1 MYKGGDRVKF
11 ATCNG
16 VGTVISARDDADLV
30 LVQWESGW
38 TQAYGIDSPFL
49 ERVEPVAAM
58 VYEMDGD
65 GDLEL
70 TLSGCSEWDIALCP
84 QWDGMELF
92 DAHDSIWLDKYADDD
107 CYQEHVDMCAP
118 TLTAS
123 WRGRYEW
130 QRDDMFA
137 HYESGFYEGLS
148 LSYAV
153 ELWDAAIATINP
165 PQVTL

>member
-1 MYKGGDRVKF
+1 MFKAVYDL
-11 ATCNG
+11 ATCDYLPE
-16 VGTVISARDDADLV
+16 TLARCSTWDVELNDQYDGCDL
-30 LVQWESGW
+30 
-38 TQAYGIDSPFL
+38 F
-49 ERVEPVAAM
+49 
-58 VYEMDGD
+58 
-65 GDLEL
+65 
-70 TLSGCSEWDIALCP
+70 C
-84 QWDGMELF
+84 
-92 DAHDSIWLDKYADDD
+92 AHDSIWLDEYADDD